1 MSFDFITV
9 LQHGDPSMTQQIVYR
24 FEEIPRDE
32 LELGPDE
39 LLVPVSHFFKDI
51 YSVFGIPFF
60 IRVKQAEPFGRLKE
74 RIQKR
79 LGVPDKEW
87 EKVNTHCRVRSRQR
101 AAVKRSTNHFHTHL
115 SIFSINLH

>member
-1 MSFDFITV
+1 MLNHSIRTV
-9 LQHGDPSMTQQIVYR
+9 LPQHGDPSMTQQIMYR

-32 LELGPDE
+32 LDLGSDE

-60 IRVKQAEPFGRLKE
+60 IRVKQGEPFTKLKE

-79 LGVPDKEW
+79 LGVSDKEW
-87 EKVNTHCRVRSRQR
+87 EKVGSNFHP
-101 AAVKRSTNHFHTHL
+101 HFKCA
-115 SIFSINLH
+115 FD